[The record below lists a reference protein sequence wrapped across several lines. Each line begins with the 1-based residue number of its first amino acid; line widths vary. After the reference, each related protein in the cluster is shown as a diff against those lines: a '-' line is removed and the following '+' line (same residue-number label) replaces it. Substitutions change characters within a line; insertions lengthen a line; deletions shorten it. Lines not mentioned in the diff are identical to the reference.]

1 MVLDIQLFLRI
12 CGKYI
17 SVTANEK
24 ANLVCENGL
33 RAYFSQDSETGE
45 LRLGSWYEE
54 RVNAI
59 VEQIEYLY
67 VGLK

>member
-17 SVTANEK
+17 SQTANEK
-24 ANLVCENGL
+24 ANLICENGL
-33 RAYFSQDSETGE
+33 RAYFAQEPDVGD

-54 RVNAI
+54 RVNAV